1 VTPPA
6 VTSTALSTQR
16 LAEFL
21 AVVSAAPDPDSAFQV
36 AAERAARALEAEVAV
51 VLEPAGVITSV
62 GFAFGRVPV
71 ADLAEVLAGRPTLAV
86 PGAGTCQAVVAPL
99 GGTTDRHLLV
109 ARSGGD
115 GFTVDEVSLVRGMA
129 RVLELTVAK
138 LHTYQAERRQA
149 AENARLVRSLRERQR
164 LLEQLSTIQ
173 RAITRRAPLQSIL
186 DSITAGAQELLRDE
200 VAVLR
205 MIDPDEPGMVL
216 MVSHTGLPEELA
228 KRIWRVRVG
237 DAGAGGL
244 AIQRDTLAVL
254 DDYPRAPESMPEAA
268 TASIQSAMAAPVHEH
283 HRVVGSLVVASYRP
297 GRVYS
302 QADREMLQVFAEQVS
317 LAVTDAK
324 TQEAMHQAFHD
335 SLTGL
340 ASRALFLDQ
349 LDHALART
357 AQEGGRLA
365 VLFVDLD
372 RFKNIND
379 SLGHSA
385 GDALLMGVADRLRG
399 CLGPRDTAAR
409 LGGDEFA
416 VVVRDGSAPEQVV
429 GMAKRIIGELRAPFH
444 LHGHETF
451 IDASVGIAWGT
462 DRDQDAQSLMRD
474 AVLAMYQAKKNGK
487 GRYEVFHPALRA
499 DFLRSLELEARLRG
513 AVERDELELHYQ
525 PIVRLADRAVVGVE
539 ALVRWRD
546 PHQGL
551 VAPREFVPL
560 AEETGLIVPIDR
572 WVLREACRQGAEWNR
587 QRAADPVDPA
597 DPAGGALT
605 VSVNVSARQL
615 QQADLPTLVSDDLA
629 ATGLDPACLVLE
641 ITESTLLADTE
652 ATIDRLR
659 QLRALGVRVAIDDF
673 GTGYSSLAYLRRFPV
688 DIIKIDRSFLEGP
701 GAEAWALARTIVE
714 LGRILR
720 LTTVAEGVETAVQA
734 DELRAAG
741 CELAQGNHFARP
753 RAAACLG
760 DLIPPRDAV
769 MPAAG

>member
-1 VTPPA
+1 MTPPP
-6 VTSTALSTQR
+6 VSPTALSTQR

-71 ADLAEVLAGRPTLAV
+71 ADLAEVLAGRTTLDV

-99 GGTTDRHLLV
+99 GGATDRHLLV
-109 ARSGGD
+109 ARSGED
-115 GFTVDEVSLVRGMA
+115 GFTVDEISLVRGMA

-149 AENARLVRSLRERQR
+149 AENARLLRSLQERQR

-186 DSITAGAQELLRDE
+186 DTITAGAQELLRDE

-205 MIDPDEPGMVL
+205 MIDPDDPGMVL
-216 MVSHTGLPEELA
+216 MVSHTGLPEALA
-228 KRIWRVRVG
+228 RRVWRVPIA

-244 AIQRDTLAVL
+244 AIQRDALAVL
-254 DDYPRAPESMPEAA
+254 DDYPRAPESMPEVA

-283 HRVVGSLVVASYRP
+283 SRVVGSLVVASYRP

-302 QADREMLQVFAEQVS
+302 QADRELLQVFAEQVS

-385 GDALLMGVADRLRG
+385 GDALLVGVADRLRG

-416 VVVRDGSAPEQVV
+416 VVVRDGSAPEQVI
-429 GMAKRIIGELRAPFH
+429 GTARRIIEELRAPFQ

-451 IDASVGIAWGT
+451 IDASIGIAWGT

-474 AVLAMYQAKKNGK
+474 ADLAMYQAKKNGK

-499 DFLRSLELEARLRG
+499 DFLRGLELEARLRG
-513 AVERDELELHYQ
+513 AVERDEFELHYQ
-525 PIVRLADRAVVGVE
+525 PIVRLADRAVAGVE

-546 PHQGL
+546 PQQGL
-551 VAPREFVPL
+551 VLPREFVPL

-572 WVLREACRQGAEWNR
+572 WVLRHACRQGAGWNKTR
-587 QRAADPVDPA
+587 S
-597 DPAGGALT
+597 GAPLT

-615 QQADLPTLVSDDLA
+615 QQADLATMVGDELA
-629 ATGLDPACLVLE
+629 ASGLDPACLVLE
-641 ITESTLLADTE
+641 ITESTLLADTD

-688 DIIKIDRSFLEGP
+688 DIIKIDRSFVDGAAP
-701 GAEAWALARTIVE
+701 GSEAWALARTIVE

-720 LTTVAEGVETAVQA
+720 LTTVAEGVETAEQA
-734 DELRAAG
+734 TELRKAG
-741 CELAQGNHFARP
+741 CELAQGNYFAPP
-753 RAAACLG
+753 RGADCVGGL
-760 DLIPPRDAV
+760 LPPVLPPRDAV
-769 MPAAG
+769 PAAG